1 MSSSQNSTA
10 DQALDML
17 SQAKDDKTALITL
30 YRTLAKSDDKAFSEG
45 LAERP
50 NFWNNIF
57 SLARDL
63 MDDEEVVMAVHFFLD
78 KGSKALA
85 DKTDSSPYVK
95 NFCSAAH
102 KNLILDTVVSQ
113 LLWLQCDVELEGSV
127 VKAVSRYLHCL
138 AILNNEDSKAAS
150 GIIFDSFLTLK
161 SGGFLTTLTTILE
174 NGPQYEQ
181 EVETMAQ
188 SCVKVL
194 ARLHWSLHSQNID
207 RLSSQWLN
215 SMVDL
220 LDKHFKLKEL
230 AKTNDESREVGG
242 KQISELSLVNAIDLI
257 TFCKDSN
264 LSFRKKYSER
274 LLFEDDAFPIVKGL
288 SWLSDQLARCFHQFF
303 AEEKFSVFIMQCFLN
318 KDILIYSLVDKLM
331 ELWIES
337 NAQDFADFG
346 SVLETFEI
354 AFFQHDNFL
363 GAKEPDI
370 GACLV
375 NIRSLTYADLRS
387 MQLKQLRSIHYKK
400 WETQV
405 SHFDSMLSNQVLEFV
420 RHQRLLQLQ
429 KGAWVYSDN
438 PLDRSVKQP
447 RVYFIILSDNQMNLL
462 AKEYRLR
469 SEQNPAVNGNEIL
482 STNDSSAP
490 KSKTVVIPLRRVH
503 KFQHWRVQSE
513 SKVPEN
519 SKLINILNKAVYT
532 EIHLL
537 DKEANILLKFYVDTK
552 EASYIWLDG
561 LQLLVAAAQG
571 KTPTLSEELKSQV
584 ASLIDLRK
592 NVQIIGLDDKTDLT
606 DNIED
611 STAEDEFY
619 DLETLQSVTAD
630 FHYD

>member
-1 MSSSQNSTA
+1 MSSPQNSTP

-17 SQAKDDKTALITL
+17 SQVKDDKTALVTL
-30 YRTLAKSDDKAFSEG
+30 YRTLANSDEKTFTEG
-45 LAERP
+45 IADRP

-63 MDDEEVVMAVHFFLD
+63 MDDEEVVVAVHFFLD
-78 KGSKALA
+78 RGSKALA
-85 DKTDSSPYVK
+85 DRNDMVPHIK
-95 NFCSAAH
+95 NFCTAAH
-102 KNLILDTVVSQ
+102 KNTILDTVVSQ

-138 AILNNEDSKAAS
+138 EILNNEDTRTAA
-150 GIIFDSFLTLK
+150 GMLFDAFLTLK
-161 SGGFLTTLTTILE
+161 SGGFLTTLTTVLE
-174 NGPQYEQ
+174 NAPQYE
-181 EVETMAQ
+181 EDVEAIAQ

-194 ARLHWSLHSQNID
+194 ARLHWSLHSQNVD
-207 RLSSQWLN
+207 TLSAQWLN
-215 SMVDL
+215 SMMDL
-220 LDKHFKLKEL
+220 LDKHFKVKEL
-230 AKTNDESREVGG
+230 AKANEGSRADGG
-242 KQISELSLVNAIDLI
+242 KQMSDLSLVNAIDLI

-288 SWLSDQLARCFHQFF
+288 PWLSDQLAQCFHQFF
-303 AEEKFSVFIMQCFLN
+303 AEDKSSVFIMQCFLN

-363 GAKEPDI
+363 GATEPDV
-370 GACLV
+370 GTCLV

-387 MQLKQLRSIHYKK
+387 TQLKQLRNIHYKK

-469 SEQNPAVNGNEIL
+469 TESNPTVNGNEIV
-482 STNDSSAP
+482 SAPDSSAS
-490 KSKTVVIPLRRVH
+490 KSKTLIIPLRRVH
-503 KFQHWRVQSE
+503 RFQHWRIQSE

-532 EIHLL
+532 EIHLM
-537 DKEANILLKFYVDTK
+537 DKEANVLLKFFVDTK

-571 KTPTLSEELKSQV
+571 KTPTLSDELKSQV

-606 DNIED
+606 DNIEG
-611 STAEDEFY
+611 SSAEDQYY
-619 DLETLQSVTAD
+619 DLDILQSVTAN